1 MTTASLQLAGIAKL
15 EAISAQQAAAY
26 GRTIPLERT
35 PHRAHAESL
44 PGPAP
49 HPGHRRRRRRVLGRG
64 RQVPVAPGQNSA
76 PAVTLTARRHSAA
89 AAAVSGL
96 LAVAVAA
103 WGAHHVLTARAV
115 LDGAGTPLSAIY
127 VLTFALLAWQVI
139 LYAIDRPARPG
150 PLASVALDM
159 LTVVIAVPL
168 YNEDPGICR
177 RSLLS
182 MLTQTRRVDHIYVVD
197 DGSNDPKAD
206 YTAVRRELAGAAA
219 AAGVM
224 FTWVRT
230 ANGGKR
236 HAHAVA
242 VEATPDADV
251 YITVDSDSVLDPKA
265 VAELLTPLADP
276 RVQSVAGVFMTSNNR
291 GPRRPVLIDEDDNG
305 EDEKRT
311 AAWKRTLARANALAG
326 WRASQVLARILDLLY
341 VSGQL
346 TGRGPM
352 SVMGSVLVNSGALA
366 AYRAQVLRDALPGY
380 LGETFLGRPVGFSD
394 DSFLTLQAYL
404 RGRTVQQPTA
414 FGFAAMPEKFS
425 HHRRQYLRWMRGSFI
440 RSWWRFRYLPL
451 RSYAY
456 WMHLAGWALSAVS
469 AWAFVEVYVLGALS
483 GTLRWS
489 YLLVP
494 VVVGYGAALPYL
506 TVTRS
511 DERFRSRLLTW
522 ALAPIAVL
530 WALTVL
536 RVFRWWGVVTCRD
549 TGWGTRQTVEVT
561 LEEPNG

>member
-1 MTTASLQLAGIAKL
+1 M
-15 EAISAQQAAAY
+15 
-26 GRTIPLERT
+26 
-35 PHRAHAESL
+35 
-44 PGPAP
+44 
-49 HPGHRRRRRRVLGRG
+49 
-64 RQVPVAPGQNSA
+64 APGQDSA
-76 PAVTLTARRHSAA
+76 AAVTLTARRHGAA
-89 AAAVSGL
+89 AAAVSGF
-96 LAVAVAA
+96 LAVAVAV

-115 LDGAGTPLSAIY
+115 LVGGGTPLSALY
-127 VLTFALLAWQVI
+127 VLTFALLAWQVL

-150 PLASVALDM
+150 PLASAVLGM
-159 LTVVIAVPL
+159 LEVVIAVPL
-168 YNEDPGICR
+168 FNEDPGICR

-182 MLTQTRRVDHIYVVD
+182 MLYQTRPPQHIYVVD

-206 YTAVRRELAGAAA
+206 YKAVRRELAGAAA
-219 AAGVM
+219 AAGVR

-242 VEATPDADV
+242 VEATPGADV
-251 YITVDSDSVLDPKA
+251 YVTVDSDSVLDPNA
-265 VAELLTPLADP
+265 VAELLAPLADP
-276 RVQSVAGVFMTSNNR
+276 RVQSVAGIFMTSNNQAT
-291 GPRRPVLIDEDDNG
+291 L
-305 EDEKRT
+305 
-311 AAWKRTLARANALAG
+311 LARM
-326 WRASQVLARILDLLY
+326 LDLLY
-341 VSGQL
+341 VSAQIS
-346 TGRGPM
+346 GRGPM

-380 LGETFLGRPVGFSD
+380 LGETFLGRHVGFSD

-494 VVVGYGAALPYL
+494 AAVGYGAALPYL

-511 DERFRSRLLTW
+511 DERFTSRLFTW

-549 TGWGTRQTVEVT
+549 TGWGTRQTVEIT